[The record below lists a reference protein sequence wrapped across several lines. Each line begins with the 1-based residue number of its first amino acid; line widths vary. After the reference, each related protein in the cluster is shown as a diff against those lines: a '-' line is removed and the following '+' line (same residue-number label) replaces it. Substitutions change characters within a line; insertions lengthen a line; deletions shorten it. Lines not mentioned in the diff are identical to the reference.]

1 MGLVVSGE
9 VFPAAPVPASKKSS
23 KKRKAA
29 EVEQEEEEKVVV
41 SRDAVAELW
50 SF

>member
-1 MGLVVSGE
+1 M
-9 VFPAAPVPASKKSS
+9 FPAAPAPVSKKSS

-29 EVEQEEEEKVVV
+29 EVEEDEKVVV

-50 SF
+50 TFGRA